1 MTTDWANDPANPAN
15 ENRYPFQRKITAV
28 DTVKDRIDYLTF
40 IGGKALDDTS
50 DYIKELQALLKSLE
64 VQDPDP
70 IDVPDPNIP
79 GLDFGDRPELGGLNL
94 PTDWPVNENS
104 LVLDP
109 VSPLDS
115 VDFPPFNIPD
125 PIFEDVTKPDLQP
138 VGDVPDE
145 PTLSEITIPDH
156 PELDLP
162 SPPDLTDIIIPS
174 PPDITIPPFDADLIP
189 WDVDDPGEF
198 TWGEPVYNSDIWA
211 DLLAKVLDGIR
222 NGGTGLNVQVEE
234 DIYWQHLN
242 RTFEENDKLIQQAS
256 NYWSARGFT
265 LPPGMLSAKINEIN
279 SQISRNNL
287 QASKDITISQAELAQ
302 KNTHFIMDKGAQLE
316 GMLREFFIQQANLSL
331 QGQRAVAEHSIAIY
345 NAQVQRMNYY
355 LEEYKTKASIW
366 EARVRAA
373 LVEVEIFKAR
383 VESAKVSAEVQKLL
397 VDVYSAR
404 LAGVKLLVDV
414 YIAQMQGAD
423 IEARVQQ
430 SIIQAYSERIRGFL
444 ARVELNR
451 ALIGQYAAEL
461 DGEKTKADMYSSRV
475 SAYATH
481 VNAKAQELQ
490 GNIAKMGGELE
501 YNKGLIAEYTANI
514 SAYNAEVSAT
524 AQEIGA
530 KVSGFQALASAYQ
543 AETSKEAAHIQ
554 AQATGIQAIIQKAE
568 MQLRRGI
575 AMVEAAT
582 RGYEAVKQ
590 LQVTGTSGIMNVGA
604 QLAASAMNAI
614 NTSAGISYS
623 GSDGLTNSFS
633 SSDSLSEIHSYV
645 YNQD

>member
-1 MTTDWANDPANPAN
+1 MPTD
-15 ENRYPFQRKITAV
+15 ENRYPVDRKITAV
-28 DTVKDRIDYLTF
+28 NTVRDRIDYLADV
-40 IGGKALDDTS
+40 GERALDDTS
-50 DYIKELQALLKSLE
+50 AYIRELQTLLASLE
-64 VQDPDP
+64 VQDPGA
-70 IDVPDPNIP
+70 IDVPDPEIAD
-79 GLDFGDRPELGGLNL
+79 LDFGDRPPLGDLNL
-94 PTDWPVNENS
+94 PTDWPVNDNS
-104 LVLDP
+104 LVLGS
-109 VSPLDS
+109 VSPLDE
-115 VDFPPFNIPD
+115 VDFPSFNIPD
-125 PIFEDVTKPDLQP
+125 PIYEDVARPDLLP

-145 PTLSEITIPDH
+145 PTLGGITIPDH

-174 PPDITIPPFDADLIP
+174 PPDITIPPFDETIIP
-189 WDVDDPGEF
+189 WNVNDPGEF
-198 TWGEPVYNSDIWA
+198 VWNEPNYVSDIWS

-222 NGGTGLNVQVEE
+222 NGGTGLAVQVEE

-355 LEEYKTKASIW
+355 LEEYKAKATVW
-366 EARVRAA
+366 EQRVRAA
-373 LVEVEIFKAR
+373 LVEVEIFKGM
-383 VESAKVSAEVQKLL
+383 VESARVSADVQKNL
-397 VDVYSAR
+397 VDVYNAR
-404 LAGVKLLVDV
+404 LAGVRTLVDV

-423 IEARVQQ
+423 IEARIQQ
-430 SIIQAYSERIRGFL
+430 SIIQAYSERIKGFL

-451 ALIGQYAAEL
+451 ALIGQYSAEL
-461 DGEKTKADMYSSRV
+461 EGEKTKADMYSSQV
-475 SAYATH
+475 NAYATH

-490 GNIAKMGGELE
+490 AGIARMNGELE
-501 YNKGLIAEYTANI
+501 YNKGLIAEYTAGI
-514 SAYNAEVSAT
+514 DAYNAEVSAK
-524 AQEIGA
+524 AQEISA
-530 KVSGFQALASAYQ
+530 KVSGFQALSAAYQ
-543 AETSKEAAHIQ
+543 AETGKEAAHIQ
-554 AQATGIQAIIQKAE
+554 AQATGIQAVIQKAE
-568 MQLRRGI
+568 MQLRKGI

-582 RGYEAVKQ
+582 RGYEAVKR
-590 LQVTGTSGIMNVGA
+590 LQVEGTSGIMNVGA

-623 GSDGLTNSFS
+623 GSDGLSDTYST
-633 SSDSLSEIHSYV
+633 SDSLSEIHSYV

>member
-1 MTTDWANDPANPAN
+1 MSTGQE
-15 ENRYPFQRKITAV
+15 ENRYPHQRKITAV
-28 DTVKDRIDYLTF
+28 DTVRDRIDYLAD

-50 DYIKELQALLKSLE
+50 DYIEALQGLLQSLE
-64 VQDPDP
+64 VQDPGA
-70 IDVPDPNIP
+70 IDVPDPAIP
-79 GLDFGDRPELGGLNL
+79 GLDFGDRPELGDLNL
-94 PTDWPVNENS
+94 PTDWPVNDNS
-104 LVLDP
+104 LVLAS

-115 VDFPPFNIPD
+115 VDFPSFNIPD

-138 VGDVPDE
+138 VGEVPDE
-145 PTLSEITIPDH
+145 PTLSDITIPDS
-156 PELDLP
+156 PEITLP
-162 SPPDLTDIIIPS
+162 SPPTLTDIIIPS
-174 PPDITIPPFDADLIP
+174 PPDITIPPFDETLIP
-189 WDVDDPGEF
+189 WDVNDPGEF

-222 NGGTGLNVQVEE
+222 NGGTGLDVQVEE

-331 QGQRAVAEHSIAIY
+331 QGQRAVAEHSIAIF

-355 LEEYKTKASIW
+355 LEEYKTKASVW
-366 EARVRAA
+366 ESRVRAA

-397 VDVYSAR
+397 VDMYSAR
-404 LAGVKLLVDV
+404 LAGVKTLVDV
-414 YIAQMQGAD
+414 YVAQMQGAD

-430 SIIQAYSERIRGFL
+430 SIVQAYSERIKGFL

-451 ALIGQYAAEL
+451 ALIGQYSAEL
-461 DGEKTKADMYSSRV
+461 EGEKTKADMYSSRV
-475 SAYATH
+475 NAYATH

-490 GNIAKMGGELE
+490 GNIAKMNGELE

-514 SAYNAEVSAT
+514 SAYNAEVSAK
-524 AQEIGA
+524 AQEIEA
-530 KVSGFQALASAYQ
+530 KVSGFQALAAAYQ
-543 AETSKEAAHIQ
+543 AETGKEAAHIQ

-582 RGYEAVKQ
+582 RGYEAVKR
-590 LQVTGTSGIMNVGA
+590 LQVEGTSGIMNVGA

-614 NTSAGISYS
+614 NTSASVGYS
-623 GSDGLTNSFS
+623 GSDGLSDTYST
-633 SSDSLSEIHSYV
+633 SDSLSEIHSYV